1 MKEIWSVIVGFPMY
15 KISTFGRVKSL
26 YTNKILKPINKKGYM
41 FVTLAEGGK
50 QYNRA
55 IHRLVAKYFIPNPNN
70 KKYVNHKHCIRSDN
84 RVGNLEWVTA
94 KENTDYTLK
103 VNHIIRSSGNGRYIS
118 NFNYNCK
125 SNQVK

>member
-1 MKEIWSVIVGFPMY
+1 MKEIWSVIIGFPMY

-55 IHRLVAKYFIPNPNN
+55 IHRLVAKAFIANPNR
-70 KKYVNHKHCIRSDN
+70 YPMINHKDENKANNIIT
-84 RVGNLEWVTA
+84 NLEWCDAKYNSNYGTAIERREAAKRKYKITTSVT
-94 KENTDYTLK
+94 YTIK
-103 VNHIIRSSGNGRYIS
+103 
-118 NFNYNCK
+118 
-125 SNQVK
+125 

>member
-1 MKEIWSVIVGFPMY
+1 MKEIWSVIVDFPMC

-55 IHRLVAKYFIPNPNN
+55 IHRLVAKAFIANPNR
-70 KKYVNHKHCIRSDN
+70 YPTINHKNENKANNIIT
-84 RVGNLEWVTA
+84 NLEWCDAKYNSNYGTAIERREATKRKYKIPTSVT
-94 KENTDYTLK
+94 YTIK
-103 VNHIIRSSGNGRYIS
+103 
-118 NFNYNCK
+118 
-125 SNQVK
+125 

>member
-41 FVTLAEGGK
+41 FVTLAEDGK

-55 IHRLVAKYFIPNPNN
+55 IHRLVAKAFIANPNR
-70 KKYVNHKHCIRSDN
+70 YPMINHKDENKANNIIT
-84 RVGNLEWVTA
+84 NLEWCDAKYNSNYGTAIERREAAKRKYKIPTSVT
-94 KENTDYTLK
+94 YTIK
-103 VNHIIRSSGNGRYIS
+103 
-118 NFNYNCK
+118 
-125 SNQVK
+125 

>member
-26 YTNKILKPINKKGYM
+26 YTNKILKPINKKDYM

-55 IHRLVAKYFIPNPNN
+55 IHRLVAKAFY
-70 KKYVNHKHCIRSDN
+70 
-84 RVGNLEWVTA
+84 
-94 KENTDYTLK
+94 
-103 VNHIIRSSGNGRYIS
+103 
-118 NFNYNCK
+118 CK
-125 SNQVK
+125 S